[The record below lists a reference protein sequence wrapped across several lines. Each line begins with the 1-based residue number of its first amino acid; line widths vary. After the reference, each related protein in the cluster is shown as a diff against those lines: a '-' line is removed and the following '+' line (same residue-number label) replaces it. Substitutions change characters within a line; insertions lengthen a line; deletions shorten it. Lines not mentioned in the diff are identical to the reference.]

1 MRIEP
6 SGQIS
11 GALIHDIDLTRPVTA
26 QMHQQIRAAWLQYQV
41 IGITGQ
47 QIGVQDL
54 EAFAK
59 EVGPFGEDPFIA
71 SMPGH
76 DHVIEVKREADEK
89 TPVVAGN
96 WHSDWSFLASPPAGT
111 LLYGQVVPPV
121 GGDTLFANLYAAY
134 DALPMALR
142 EAADQATAVH
152 SARGSYSN
160 NGRYS
165 KKNDAGRSMDIRSS
179 DIALATQHHPLVRQ
193 HPETGRRCLFA
204 SKAYT
209 IGISNMP
216 DDEANSLLNELFAHM
231 DKPEF
236 TYRHQWQTG
245 MLTIWDNRCL
255 NHKAT
260 GGYDGHQRL
269 MYRITVGEKITH

>member
-11 GALIHDIDLTRPVTA
+11 GALIHDLDLSKPLSDE
-26 QMHQQIRAAWLQYQV
+26 MHQQVRAAWLQYQV

-47 QIGVQDL
+47 QISIDDL
-54 EAFAK
+54 ERFAHG
-59 EVGPFGEDPFIA
+59 VGPFGEDPFIA
-71 SMPGH
+71 SIPGH
-76 DHVIEVKREADEK
+76 DHVIEVKREASEK
-89 TPVVAGN
+89 APIFAGN
-96 WHSDWSFLASPPAGT
+96 WHSDWSFLANPPAGT
-111 LLYGQVVPPV
+111 LLYGQIVPPV
-121 GGDTLFANLYAAY
+121 GGDTLFANLYEAY
-134 DALPMALR
+134 DALPTALR
-142 EAADQATAVH
+142 ALADKATAVH
-152 SARGSYSN
+152 SARRSYSN
-160 NGRYS
+160 EGRYS

-179 DIALATQHHPLVRQ
+179 DVALATQEHPLIRK

-204 SKAYT
+204 SPAYT
-209 IGISNMP
+209 LGISNLP
-216 DDEANSLLNELFAHM
+216 DDEASGLLDELFTHM

-236 TYRHQWQTG
+236 TYHHQWQTG

-269 MYRITVGEKITH
+269 MYRITVGERTEH